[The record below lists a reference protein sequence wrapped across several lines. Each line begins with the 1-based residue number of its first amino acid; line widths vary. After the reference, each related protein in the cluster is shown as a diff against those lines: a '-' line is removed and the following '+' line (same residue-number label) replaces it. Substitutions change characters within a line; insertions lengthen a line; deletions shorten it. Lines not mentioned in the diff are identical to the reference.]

1 MKLDII
7 AIGFEIHK
15 EPVQNIPQRSIR
27 SGRQLSNTAK
37 QASFALIRSRTT
49 KIMRKTWNCYSTSRL
64 LFGPGALNEIGK
76 VVSRLKG
83 SRVLIIADPVIES
96 LGFVERVLKQ
106 LVSEVLIFNQGEVE
120 PSTNL
125 VKQCAEQFRAFK
137 PNVTI
142 AIGGGSNM
150 DLAKLTCATVVS
162 DKDPA
167 DLLGFDQV
175 VRAIGNLICVPT
187 TAGTG
192 SEASHSAVI
201 CNSET
206 GQKAAAISHYLR
218 PTVAVVDPELSLT
231 CPQKLTAESGIDAL
245 SHAIESYLSSSFSI
259 LEATDSGVSPY
270 EGNHPMGDLYAE
282 KCMRLIGENF
292 LKAVEEPNNLEARS
306 GMALAATLGGL
317 AFSNCGVALVH
328 ALEYPVGNRYEC
340 AHGAG
345 IGIVLPEVLKFLLP
359 VREERIAHI
368 GRYLGV
374 EETAE
379 VAINE
384 VIRLRR
390 ESGLPKCLKEVG
402 AKHEDIQS
410 LAESAGLLERL
421 MVLTANRPTLEDLRS
436 IYEASL

>member
-1 MKLDII
+1 M
-7 AIGFEIHK
+7 
-15 EPVQNIPQRSIR
+15 
-27 SGRQLSNTAK
+27 
-37 QASFALIRSRTT
+37 RTT
-49 KIMRKTWNCYSTSRL
+49 WNSYSNPRL
-64 LFGPGALNEIGK
+64 LFGAGALNEIGK
-76 VVSRLKG
+76 VIRRLKG
-83 SRVLIIADPVIES
+83 SRVMIFSDPVIES
-96 LGFVERVLKQ
+96 LGIVGRVEKLLSAKVL
-106 LVSEVLIFNQGEVE
+106 VFAEGEVE

-125 VKQCAEQFRAFK
+125 VKRCAEQFRAFN
-137 PNVTI
+137 PDVAI

-150 DLAKLTCATVVS
+150 DLAKLACATVAS

-175 VRAIGNLICVPT
+175 TRPIGNLVCIPT

-201 CNSET
+201 CNSKT

-218 PTVAVVDPELSLT
+218 PAVAVVDPELSLT

-245 SHAIESYLSSSFSI
+245 SHAIEGYLASSFSI
-259 LEATDSGVSPY
+259 LEATDSGVLPY

-282 KCMRLIGENF
+282 KGIRLIGEHF
-292 LKAVEEPNNLEARS
+292 LKAVDEPSNLDARS

-317 AFSNCGVALVH
+317 AFSNCGVALAH
-328 ALEYPVGNRYEC
+328 ALEYPIGNRYQC

-345 IGIVLPEVLKFLLP
+345 IGIVLPAVLKFLRP
-359 VREERIAHI
+359 AREERIALI
-368 GRYLGV
+368 GCYLGV

-379 VAINE
+379 AVINE

-390 ESGLPKCLKEVG
+390 ESGLPQRLRDVG
-402 AKHEDIQS
+402 AKHEDIPS

-436 IYEASL
+436 IYEASY